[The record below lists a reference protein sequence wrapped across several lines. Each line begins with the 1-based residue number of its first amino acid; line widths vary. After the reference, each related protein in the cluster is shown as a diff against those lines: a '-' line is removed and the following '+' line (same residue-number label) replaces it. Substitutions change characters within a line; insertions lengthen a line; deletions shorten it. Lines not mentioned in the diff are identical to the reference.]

1 MDLQA
6 IIYNSLKDKDY
17 DNFTKIRWIYLYFC
31 QLFSYD
37 MRYIYARPSMK
48 EELYFKKVSLDKVED
63 FEIICYTLAL
73 LLKEALNLFGF
84 ESEIVKETDK
94 LISHVYVVVSC
105 DNYLIKLDPT
115 KRHDVTRVKMN
126 INTKDFS
133 LESADPSFNDKL
145 NNSDKLLEK
154 EFDLQSGHIKEKVN
168 KRLDEINML
177 SVEQGLSKPEI
188 FFKNLEAMYEMI
200 NEAKNLKRY
209 DDVDFYYSYL
219 MKAFEINP
227 YKIVN
232 GVKTKTIEHY
242 YVRPVVLFNRND
254 KTMKDIINITY
265 VKYDDLPPAFYLLRK
280 EGEVYRVREIFR
292 DEALELLNQYET
304 PICQYLLEEA
314 ARELLTNGINLT

>member
-1 MDLQA
+1 MDLQT

-17 DNFTKIRWIYLYFC
+17 DDFTKIRWIYLYFC

-37 MRYIYARPSMK
+37 MRYIYARSSMK
-48 EELYFKKVSLDKVED
+48 EELYFKKVSLDKVDD
-63 FEIICYTLAL
+63 FEVICYALAL
-73 LLKEALNLFGF
+73 LLKEALNLFGY
-84 ESEIVKETDK
+84 EAEIVKENEK
-94 LISHVYVVVSC
+94 VISHVYVIVKC
-105 DNYLIKLDPT
+105 DNYIIKLDPT

-133 LESADPSFNDKL
+133 LESGNPSFGDRLND
-145 NNSDKLLEK
+145 SDKLLAN

-168 KRLDEINML
+168 KRLEEINML
-177 SVEQGLSKPEI
+177 TIEQGLSKPEI

-200 NEAKNLKRY
+200 NEAENLKRY
-209 DDVDFYYSYL
+209 DDIDFYYSYL

-227 YKIVN
+227 YKVVN

-242 YVRPVVLFNRND
+242 YVRPVVLFNRDD
-254 KTMKDIINITY
+254 KTMKDIINISY
-265 VKYDDLPPAFYLLRK
+265 VKYENLSPSFYLIRK
-280 EGEVYRVREIFR
+280 EGEGYKVREIFR

-314 ARELLTNGINLT
+314 AKDLLTSGVNLT

>member
-84 ESEIVKETDK
+84 ESEIVKEIDK

-177 SVEQGLSKPEI
+177 SIEQGLSKPEI

-265 VKYDDLPPAFYLLRK
+265 VKYDNLPPAFYLLRK